1 MSAEDVELSE
11 LKHDLFW
18 ENWKTSNNHKLTL
31 VQIALN
37 KPSPDHNTLFSCF
50 QIVRVFH
57 ILAKFSIHINKPIKN
72 LFDSN
77 VSPISKNNIGYFIKI
92 I

>member
-1 MSAEDVELSE
+1 MELSE

-18 ENWKTSNNHKLTL
+18 ENWKTNNNHQLTL

-37 KPSPDHNTLFSCF
+37 KSNPNHNTLFLF
-50 QIVRVFH
+50 YQIVRVFH

-72 LFDSN
+72 LFDCN
-77 VSPISKNNIGYFIKI
+77 VSPLSNK
-92 I
+92 